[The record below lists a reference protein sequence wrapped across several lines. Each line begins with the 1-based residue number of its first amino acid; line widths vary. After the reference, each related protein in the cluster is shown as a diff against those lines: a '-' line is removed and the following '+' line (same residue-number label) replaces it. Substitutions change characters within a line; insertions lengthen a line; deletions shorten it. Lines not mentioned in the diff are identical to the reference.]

1 MLLANSDLIPRN
13 EFNSSNFDFA
23 KHGVATSDWNCIE
36 DESDTDTEKNE
47 DVQPTREGVVLKQ
60 DNNDLF
66 CRKSIL

>member
-1 MLLANSDLIPRN
+1 MFL
-13 EFNSSNFDFA
+13 
-23 KHGVATSDWNCIE
+23 ATSDWNCIE
-36 DESDTDTEKNE
+36 DESDAATEKNE